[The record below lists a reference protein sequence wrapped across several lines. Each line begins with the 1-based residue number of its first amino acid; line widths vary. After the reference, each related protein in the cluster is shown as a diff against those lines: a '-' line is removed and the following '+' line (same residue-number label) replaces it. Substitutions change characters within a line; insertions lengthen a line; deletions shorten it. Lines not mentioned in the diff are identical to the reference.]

1 MALDGEAAVFYPV
14 CLQVVG
20 TSAYGVDFH
29 ALEDD
34 AEERRPAQDRQPE
47 VRDGKQGGGDACASL
62 R

>member
-1 MALDGEAAVFYPV
+1 MALDGKAAVSYPV

-20 TSAYGVDFH
+20 TCAYGVDFH

-47 VRDGKQGGGDACASL
+47 VGDSKQGCGDACASP